1 LRETG
6 KKWGCDK
13 GRNDEKEKKEWEKEV
28 KG

>member
-1 LRETG
+1 LREIG

-13 GRNDEKEKKEWEKEV
+13 GRNDEKEKKESAKEV